1 MCSKKLEDSFILEEL
16 SVAIMGKKIEYF
28 ATSVRN
34 AHTMFL
40 CLLEIIM
47 LVDCS
52 CFWVSKEMI
61 CAFCNDLKEHLNY
74 VSDKNDLPF

>member
-1 MCSKKLEDSFILEEL
+1 ML
-16 SVAIMGKKIEYF
+16 
-28 ATSVRN
+28 
-34 AHTMFL
+34 L

-52 CFWVSKEMI
+52 CFLASKEMI

-74 VSDKNDLPF
+74 VSDKNDLPFQVIPLNKILVWYKS